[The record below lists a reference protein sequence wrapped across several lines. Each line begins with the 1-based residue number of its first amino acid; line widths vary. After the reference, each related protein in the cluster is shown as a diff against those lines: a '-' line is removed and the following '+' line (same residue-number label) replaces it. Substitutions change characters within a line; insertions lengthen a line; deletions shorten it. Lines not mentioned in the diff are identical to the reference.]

1 MSSLST
7 ANSPL
12 AGCGGLRHSAPIF
25 RIDLL
30 MSIAKACFLFAIC
43 IGASPAWAGDAVAFD
58 YARGLGGIYY
68 SSSREGGADYMES
81 PDARA
86 PALASARKQGARS
99 PIVIHQSDLTGYFCL
114 AVGFNQDGRYVA
126 YVGHGDTAVNA
137 KADALKGVK
146 AYGAVSK
153 PDVIHE
159 YFSYGT
165 GSKEMKLT
173 K

>member
-1 MSSLST
+1 
-7 ANSPL
+7 
-12 AGCGGLRHSAPIF
+12 
-25 RIDLL
+25 
-30 MSIAKACFLFAIC
+30 
-43 IGASPAWAGDAVAFD
+43 
-58 YARGLGGIYY
+58 
-68 SSSREGGADYMES
+68 MEA

-86 PALASARKQGARS
+86 PALAMARRQGAHGA
-99 PIVIHQSDLTGYFCL
+99 IIIHQSDQTGYFCL
-114 AVGFNQDGRYVA
+114 AIGFNQDGRYVA
-126 YVGHGDTAVNA
+126 YVGSGDTAVNA

-165 GSKEMKLT
+165 GSKDTKLT